1 MNHFK
6 ISLPASMASEITAY
20 LLVKAAIKSVTNLKT
35 VKAVTT
41 LQVLA
46 DTSINIES
54 LKFWVDFKVS
64 NLSIYEVK
72 TNVTQ
77 SQAIK
82 S

>member
-6 ISLPASMASEITAY
+6 ISLPASMANEVSLKLKAKPVVKSITILSTSKGVA
-20 LLVKAAIKSVTNLKT
+20 
-35 VKAVTT
+35 T
-41 LQVLA
+41 LQVEA
-46 DTSINIES
+46 ETNIES
-54 LKFWVDFKVS
+54 LKFWVEFAVS